1 MTMIAANIE
10 NTDAFSF
17 SATLCFRPWRE
28 EGLGEAPAGEQGADE
43 SVQGESEC
51 FKVTRMPK
59 FYMVFVCCFH
69 LKEKKGE
76 CQGKH
81 PTFPQ
86 EESAVVKERK
96 ALAMTEGSV
105 KRSACLAH
113 SQSAASPPRPV
124 LRRAS

>member
-1 MTMIAANIE
+1 M
-10 NTDAFSF
+10 
-17 SATLCFRPWRE
+17 
-28 EGLGEAPAGEQGADE
+28 
-43 SVQGESEC
+43 QGESEC
-51 FKVTRMPK
+51 FKVSRMSNGILG
-59 FYMVFVCCFH
+59 CFH

-124 LRRAS
+124 WRRAS

>member
-1 MTMIAANIE
+1 MFQGDQNVKIE
-10 NTDAFSF
+10 I
-17 SATLCFRPWRE
+17 CHI
-28 EGLGEAPAGEQGADE
+28 
-43 SVQGESEC
+43 
-51 FKVTRMPK
+51 
-59 FYMVFVCCFH
+59 VFISCCFH

-113 SQSAASPPRPV
+113 SQSAASRPRPV
-124 LRRAS
+124 